1 MTRLQPPPITLLDK
15 YDGDDFQVLY
25 STTITVTGGETGH
38 GRASGVARSE
48 DGSLEISLRLPGE
61 MGGPGGGTNPE
72 PLRQDGEAGDHE
84 RGCVGVVCL

>member
-61 MGGPGGGTNPE
+61 MGVPAEE
-72 PLRQDGEAGDHE
+72 PIRSPYAKMARQGITS
-84 RGCVGVVCL
+84 VVALESSV